1 VSLFSDLKGTVG
13 ELFDELGVPPSTV
26 TRTTERTLTK
36 ADRARDVAA
45 TVTTTFTVRAIKSDE
60 EHKADDGTLYT
71 VTEAMLDGEVRYN
84 DRITIG
90 DETYTVNT
98 VTKDDPI
105 GAGALYWT
113 AVLK

>member
-1 VSLFSDLKGTVG
+1 MSVSDDLKSVVG
-13 ELFDELGVPPSTV
+13 DVFDELGILPSIV
-26 TRTTERTLTK
+26 TRIVQRTLTK

-45 TVTTTFTVRAIKSDE
+45 TTTETFTVRALLDTV

-71 VTEAMLDGEVRYN
+71 VTEALLDGEVRYN
-84 DRITIG
+84 DRITVG
-90 DETYTVNT
+90 DTTYVVTT